1 MSGNL
6 LAGDTALV
14 TGAASGIG
22 RGIAQAL
29 AREGARVALSDNDAA
44 RGEPVAAALHGE
56 GHDARFIAAD
66 LATAEGAATLLKRA
80 VEALGSISILVHS
93 ASPRRLEADTIFAVS
108 DATWHGMLAVNLHA
122 GFELARGAAQNM
134 IARKVKGRML
144 FLTSL
149 HAESPR
155 NLPHY
160 SASKAGQTM
169 LVKELA
175 RALGPHGIRV
185 NAIAPGAIPGGGFD
199 AKGAGIERLTRC
211 TSLGRLG
218 TPEDIA
224 GMAVALLADRFSAY
238 VTGTTVVVDGG
249 LALHNWIE
257 PPVTI

>member
-1 MSGNL
+1 MSGRL
-6 LAGDTALV
+6 LEGDTALV

-29 AREGARVALSDNDAA
+29 AREGARVVLADNDVA
-44 RGEPVAAALHGE
+44 RGEPVAAALQKD
-56 GHDARFIAAD
+56 GHDARFIATD
-66 LATAEGAATLLKRA
+66 LATADGPVKLLRDTLD
-80 VEALGSISILVHS
+80 ALGSISILVHS
-93 ASPRRLEADTIFAVS
+93 ASPRRLEADTIFAVN
-108 DATWHGMLAVNLHA
+108 DATWHGMLTVNLHS
-122 GFELARGAAQNM
+122 GFALARGAAQDM
-134 IARKVKGRML
+134 IARKVMGRML

-149 HAESPR
+149 HAETPR

-224 GMAVALLADRFSAY
+224 GMAVALLCDRFSAY

-257 PPVTI
+257 PPASD